1 MTAVSMFLAF
11 CSLIFQL
18 LMLLVRLVILTVS
31 LTAQGILWCCVAVVR
46 LFNGRQRVSAA
57 R

>member
-11 CSLIFQL
+11 CSLIFKL
-18 LMLLVRLVILTVS
+18 AMMLVRLVILAVLLTV
-31 LTAQGILWCCVAVVR
+31 QGIVWCCVAVVR
-46 LFNGRQRVSAA
+46 LLNGGQRLSAT

>member
-31 LTAQGILWCCVAVVR
+31 LTAQGIVWCCVAVVR